1 MRINL
6 ETVGKVLGVVSAVG
20 GVVVAIISQ
29 RQLNETAELVGTTVK
44 ELSETDAIVVKEEI
58 VNKAIEK
65 SVDKQV
71 EKITS
76 KVYDRVYAETQ
87 RKAFE
92 WVESSVKS
100 LYSSISES
108 VTKKIASEVAKIDQE
123 KLKKEVTAQAK
134 ELIVEKFDGQL
145 DDQLVEFNKNL
156 ENVGKI
162 YQSIAQRMDPGTG
175 NAGKSVNLTLS

>member
-6 ETVGKVLGVVSAVG
+6 ETVGKVLSVVSAVG

-44 ELSETDAIVVKEEI
+44 ELSDLQEMDVKEEI
-58 VNKAIEK
+58 VNRAIEK

-76 KVYDRVYAETQ
+76 RVYDRVYNETL
-87 RKAFE
+87 RKATK
-92 WVESSVKS
+92 WVEDNVQA

-108 VTKKIASEVAKIDQE
+108 VTKKIATEVAKIDQE

-134 ELIVEKFDGQL
+134 EIIIEKFDGQL

>member
-6 ETVGKVLGVVSAVG
+6 ETVMKVLGVVSAVG

-29 RQLNETAELVGTTVK
+29 KQLNETAELVGTTVK
-44 ELSETDAIVVKEEI
+44 ELSETDAIEVKEEI

-76 KVYDRVYAETQ
+76 KVYDKVYAETQ

-92 WVESSVKS
+92 WVESTIKS

-108 VTKKIASEVAKIDQE
+108 VTKKIATEVAKIDQE

-134 ELIVEKFDGQL
+134 EIIIEKFDGQL

-175 NAGKSVNLTLS
+175 SSGKSVNLTLS

>member
-1 MRINL
+1 MKVNL
-6 ETVGKVLGVVSAVG
+6 ETVGKVLEVVCVVG
-20 GVVVAIISQ
+20 GVAVALFSRKQ
-29 RQLNETAELVGTTVK
+29 VKETAELIDCSVK
-44 ELSETDAIVVKEEI
+44 ELSDMDTIEVKEEI
-58 VNKAIEK
+58 VNQAIEK

-76 KVYDRVYAETQ
+76 KVYQRVYNETL
-87 RKAFE
+87 RRATE
-92 WVESSVKS
+92 WVDSTIKG
-100 LYSSISES
+100 LYSSISEK
-108 VTKKIASEVAKIDQE
+108 VTKQVATEVAKIDQE
-123 KLKKEVTAQAK
+123 KLKKDVTVQAK
-134 ELIVEKFDGQL
+134 QIIVEKFDGQL